1 MGSWCGGPAP
11 TPSSCSASRALGN
24 DHLLA
29 SRVSLDLRGSRAC
42 CPTFDRPRWSDRRG
56 GPFFPPRHLF
66 PQESPTMNMLAS
78 AQTMTRGDL
87 RKAFDDYSEAHGHEL
102 AMLALERST
111 GAREVR
117 KPQ

>member
-1 MGSWCGGPAP
+1 
-11 TPSSCSASRALGN
+11 
-24 DHLLA
+24 
-29 SRVSLDLRGSRAC
+29 
-42 CPTFDRPRWSDRRG
+42 
-56 GPFFPPRHLF
+56 
-66 PQESPTMNMLAS
+66 MNMLAS